1 MIHLCKIILCSSFVY
16 STKEIFSLKFF
27 ASFRRMAEIA
37 QDLSEKADSKACD
50 AELPPPPLHLLVKV
64 SLCNVVISFLDLAM
78 DHIY

>member
-1 MIHLCKIILCSSFVY
+1 
-16 STKEIFSLKFF
+16 
-27 ASFRRMAEIA
+27 MAEIA